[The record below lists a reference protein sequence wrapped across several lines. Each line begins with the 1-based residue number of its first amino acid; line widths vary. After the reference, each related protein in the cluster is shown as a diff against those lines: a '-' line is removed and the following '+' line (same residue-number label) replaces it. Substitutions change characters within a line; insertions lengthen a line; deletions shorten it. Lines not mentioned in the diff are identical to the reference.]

1 MPSVDDFPEQLD
13 PDFGGYD
20 QDTPYQQNVAQM
32 AYFKLGSL
40 SGMTTYGN
48 LQPPTSKEV
57 ISYEKLRKD
66 VESGDDKAIII
77 KQYQLAWHH
86 EHGIDFKL
94 SNIMHGQR
102 TQDYK
107 RAVELYKMVSQTDH
121 YLASRAM
128 HQIGVLYEKGGYG
141 INQDYLE
148 ASKWYLKDIKANGEN
163 MAVLGY
169 DRRSSHLTL
178 ARLYIEGLGVEE
190 NHTKAIEILS
200 SLESIDSIDDDFP
213 RFTDDANSN
222 ESLKYY
228 LFSQLY
234 GDNSDGGILGKTYG
248 WGVEWK
254 GGREDGYLI
263 SKDSHEALWKK
274 WLKKAINLDYGPA
287 IIDYASHLDR
297 AMCLQL
303 DRGRQEYK
311 ESTIQDLKD
320 SIRSLYYYKRAHQLG
335 NEWAESDYNEALNNI
350 VNEISKAY
358 TIVLDGIEESKQNES
373 IKAYQDIINKALLD
387 SPDVKE
393 KIQLQEVI
401 TAYKKTLAKT
411 GLSTEEREITELALE
426 DVEQELAELGEII
439 VSFKI

>member
-1 MPSVDDFPEQLD
+1 MPSVDDLPEQLD
-13 PDFGGYD
+13 PNFGGYNP
-20 QDTPYQQNVAQM
+20 DTPYQQNVAQM

-102 TQDYK
+102 IQDYK
-107 RAVELYKMVSQTDH
+107 RAVELYKMVCQTDH
-121 YLASRAM
+121 HLASRAM

-148 ASKWYLKDIKANGEN
+148 ASKWYLKDIKENGEN
-163 MAVLGY
+163 LAVSAFG
-169 DRRSSHLTL
+169 RRSSHLTL

-200 SLESIDSIDDDFP
+200 SLESMHDYFP

-248 WGVEWK
+248 WGVEWE
-254 GGREDGYLI
+254 GGKEDGYLI
-263 SKDSHEALWKK
+263 SKDIHKTLWEK

-287 IIDYASHLDR
+287 IRDYARYLD
-297 AMCLQL
+297 CSSWLQL
-303 DRGRQEYK
+303 DRGKQENK
-311 ESTIQDLKD
+311 EEELQDLKD
-320 SIRSLYYYKRAHQLG
+320 SIRSLYYYKRAYQLR
-335 NEWAESDYNEALNNI
+335 ALPLSDYNATLNNI
-350 VNEISKAY
+350 VDAVSKAY
-358 TIVLDGIEESKQNES
+358 TIILDGIESKQNE
-373 IKAYQDIINKALLD
+373 
-387 SPDVKE
+387 
-393 KIQLQEVI
+393 
-401 TAYKKTLAKT
+401 
-411 GLSTEEREITELALE
+411 
-426 DVEQELAELGEII
+426 
-439 VSFKI
+439 